1 LVDFIFGGRL
11 AEHQLSRSKWRD
23 RFPFAF
29 GGVCGYKCGTMERA
43 ELLHLAERVLRLP
56 TAPYHEQAVRD
67 FVIRYCRKLGVRVET
82 DRVGN
87 LIVKYGRSRAGKG
100 APAKTQAGTPVP
112 PRSRASGPLVFVA
125 HMDHPG
131 FEMLD
136 GKRAEFLGGVPKEM
150 FAKGERVRVY
160 TSRGGVEQ
168 KSSVVKATIR
178 RFDGSGWPRRK
189 IVELNVDGVVRKGD
203 LGMWDVPAFRVSA
216 GKLHATAIDDV
227 LGSVVMLATLT
238 EAVRRKLRV
247 NLWCVFTRAEEVGFP
262 GALAVIQSKKIPK
275 SALVVSI
282 EMSKERPW
290 ARIGDG
296 PIVRIGDRASIFD
309 PAASAFLW
317 RTAERCRAGESTFRA
332 QRCLMDGGTCEA
344 TAFVGFGYR
353 AGGLCLPLGNYHN
366 IGPNRRPQAE
376 YVSVS
381 DLEQLVKLTVTVA
394 AEWRGADATNAM
406 LRRQVEVISR
416 EAPRKLIGI

>member
-1 LVDFIFGGRL
+1 MAAG
-11 AEHQLSRSKWRD
+11 
-23 RFPFAF
+23 
-29 GGVCGYKCGTMERA
+29 MERA
-43 ELLHLAERVLRLP
+43 ELLDLAERVLRLP
-56 TAPYHEQAVRD
+56 TAPYHEHAVRD
-67 FVIRYCRKLGVRVET
+67 FVMRYCGELGARVET

-87 LIVKYGRSRAGKG
+87 LIVKYQRPRAGRVRSRSA
-100 APAKTQAGTPVP
+100 
-112 PRSRASGPLVFVA
+112 PLVFVA

-150 FAKGERVRVY
+150 LAKGGRVRFYTARVRVQREFS
-160 TSRGGVEQ
+160 T
-168 KSSVVKATIR
+168 VKATIR
-178 RFDGSGWPRRK
+178 RLDGSRWPKRK
-189 IVELNVDGVVRKGD
+189 IVELTIDGAVRKGD
-203 LGMWDVPAFRVSA
+203 LGMWDVPAFRVLD

-238 EAVRRKLRV
+238 DAVRRKV
-247 NLWCVFTRAEEVGFP
+247 ATDLWCVFTRAEEVGFP
-262 GALAVIQSKKIPK
+262 GVMAVIQSKRIPR

-296 PIVRIGDRASIFD
+296 PVVRVGDRASIFD
-309 PAASAFLW
+309 PAASTFLW
-317 RTAERCRAGESTFRA
+317 RVAEQCRAGESTFRA

-366 IGPNRRPQAE
+366 IGLKRRPRAE
-376 YVSVS
+376 NVSVN
-381 DLEQLVKLTVTVA
+381 DLEQLVKLTVAAA
-394 AEWRGADATNAM
+394 AEWRGSDVTGAM
-406 LRRQVEVISR
+406 LRRRVASIAR
-416 EAPRKLIGI
+416 TAPRKLTRI